1 MTEPTGNTEPLD
13 LRPLPGSE
21 RPAARGAIAAS
32 AALSQDSP
40 IEATLVL
47 RRRAEV
53 PESALDERLSREE
66 LAQRYGADPA
76 DVATVVSTV
85 IALGAEVL
93 ESDAAS
99 RRVRV
104 SGSPAVLSRIFG
116 TTLDLVTRTAPDGS
130 AVTFRQRTGEL
141 SVPTACADA
150 IIAVLGLD
158 NRPQTNPRFRVAA
171 PAAVTSSYTPPQVGQ
186 VYRFPEGMDGRG
198 QTVAILE
205 LGGGFRQT
213 DLDIYFRGL
222 GIASP
227 SVTAVGVDGGANR
240 PGEDADGEV
249 MLDIEIVGALA
260 PAAAIVVYFAPNTD
274 SGFLDALSAAA
285 HAAVTPVSISISW
298 GQSEDGW
305 TSSARNAFDQ
315 ALLDACLLGVTV
327 TAAAGDTGS
336 SDGAADGRPH
346 VDFPASSPHALACGG
361 TRLDADPAAG
371 VVTSEVVWNNGAR
384 TSATGGGVS
393 GAFPL
398 PSWQT
403 AAGVPTLSG
412 RAGRGVPDVAGNADP
427 QTGYQVR
434 VNGANIVIGGTSAVS
449 PLWAAL
455 LARFAQATGRTFG
468 LIQPDL
474 YGPASAGAMATGFRD
489 ITSGNN
495 GAYTAGPGWD
505 ACTGLGVPIGDE
517 LLDALQGR
525 SAAT

>member
-116 TTLDLVTRTAPDGS
+116 TTLDLVTGTAPDGS

-249 MLDIEIVGALA
+249 MLDIEIVGATGPCRRDRRVLRA
-260 PAAAIVVYFAPNTD
+260 EHGQRFSRRAECGGARRRHAGVDQHQLGSERGRLDVQCPRRVRSGAAGCV
-274 SGFLDALSAAA
+274 
-285 HAAVTPVSISISW
+285 
-298 GQSEDGW
+298 
-305 TSSARNAFDQ
+305 SARGHGH
-315 ALLDACLLGVTV
+315 C
-327 TAAAGDTGS
+327 
-336 SDGAADGRPH
+336 
-346 VDFPASSPHALACGG
+346 CGG
-361 TRLDADPAAG
+361 
-371 VVTSEVVWNNGAR
+371 
-384 TSATGGGVS
+384 
-393 GAFPL
+393 
-398 PSWQT
+398 
-403 AAGVPTLSG
+403 
-412 RAGRGVPDVAGNADP
+412 
-427 QTGYQVR
+427 
-434 VNGANIVIGGTSAVS
+434 
-449 PLWAAL
+449 
-455 LARFAQATGRTFG
+455 
-468 LIQPDL
+468 
-474 YGPASAGAMATGFRD
+474 
-489 ITSGNN
+489 
-495 GAYTAGPGWD
+495 
-505 ACTGLGVPIGDE
+505 
-517 LLDALQGR
+517 
-525 SAAT
+525 